1 MDKINI
7 IYRMKPIDL
16 KKDSDNEDPSLEYLS
31 EEDLTE
37 YDLLFS
43 DIEINGKS
51 FIKRTVDFLALHKT
65 LLKEKSSSYIFTCS
79 CGIPGCAG
87 VWDSI
92 KVSNQENRVIWRFD
106 KEKYDLLIKE
116 EVSKELVVDG
126 KDYVLTFDKEQYK
139 SKIETFAK
147 KMEEAR
153 ASQSKAIVLEVD
165 GDMPT
170 IHNDIKDYQEWLKDD
185 SYCYEEI
192 EADEDEGE

>member
-79 CGIPGCAG
+79 CGFPGCAG

-106 KEKYDLLIKE
+106 QEKYDLLIKE
-116 EVSKELVVDG
+116 QVSKALVVDG
-126 KDYVLTFDKEQYK
+126 K
-139 SKIETFAK
+139 ETFAK

-185 SYCYEEI
+185 SYCYQEI
-192 EADEDEGE
+192 DEDE

>member
-7 IYRMKPIDL
+7 VYRIKSINL
-16 KKDSDNEDPSLEYLS
+16 KNAKDFENQTNEYLS

-43 DIEINGKS
+43 DIKINGKP

-65 LLKEKSSSYIFTCS
+65 LLNEKTSFYIFTCS

-92 KVSNQENRVIWRFD
+92 KVSNQEDRVIWRFD
-106 KEKYDLLIKE
+106 KVKYDLLIKE
-116 EVSKELVVDG
+116 EISKELVVDG
-126 KDYVLTFDKEQYK
+126 KDYVLMFDKEQYK
-139 SKIETFAK
+139 NEIEGFVK

-153 ASQSKAIVLEVD
+153 ASQSKAIVLESD

-170 IHNDIKDYQEWLKDD
+170 IHNDIKDYQKWLNDD
-185 SYCYEEI
+185 SYRYQEI
-192 EADEDEGE
+192 EDNEDDE

>member
-7 IYRMKPIDL
+7 VYRIKSINL
-16 KKDSDNEDPSLEYLS
+16 KNAKDFENQTNEYLS

-43 DIEINGKS
+43 DIKINGKP

-65 LLKEKSSSYIFTCS
+65 LLNEKTSFYIFTCS

-92 KVSNQENRVIWRFD
+92 KVSNQEDRVIWRFD
-106 KEKYDLLIKE
+106 KVKYDLLIKE
-116 EVSKELVVDG
+116 EISKELVVDG
-126 KDYVLTFDKEQYK
+126 KDYVLMFDKEQYK
-139 SKIETFAK
+139 NEIEGFVK

-153 ASQSKAIVLEVD
+153 ASQSKAIVLEAD

-170 IHNDIKDYQEWLKDD
+170 IHNDIKDYPKWLNDD
-185 SYCYEEI
+185 SYRYQEI
-192 EADEDEGE
+192 EDDEDDE

>member
-7 IYRMKPIDL
+7 IYRIKPIDL
-16 KKDSDNEDPSLEYLS
+16 NKDNEGYSFEYLS
-31 EEDLTE
+31 EEDLAQ

-43 DIEINGKS
+43 DIEINGKP
-51 FIKRTVDFLALHKT
+51 FIKRSVDFLALHKT

-92 KVSNQENRVIWRFD
+92 KVSNQEDIVIWRFD
-106 KEKYDLLIKE
+106 KVKYDLLIKE
-116 EVSKELVVDG
+116 EISKDLVVDG

-139 SKIETFAK
+139 GEIEKFVK
-147 KMEEAR
+147 KMEEVR
-153 ASQSKAIVLEVD
+153 ASQSKALVLEVD

-185 SYCYEEI
+185 SYCYQEI
-192 EADEDEGE
+192 EDDE